1 MGERAENFER
11 CSGREVSRGYRTFL
25 DSYDGGPRL
34 PDGTLPEFQY
44 TLATAGQLLEPYTLE
59 GTDLTRPYFSAHIL
73 HLARLRDAGVLIFD
87 GSDEPVSPERFD
99 SMLTIGTGSCAA
111 AWEKGLPPTHLL
123 VLDPADDSL
132 RCVPTEPPA
141 VVRRVADSFAAW
153 VKKAKRKPTKR
164 PAAKGKTG
172 QRAAKAPTPAT
183 LLASFKR
190 KNNLTL
196 PSAYAKFVKGYD
208 GAAPVNGPD
217 GTPWIMATLAELT
230 DPQTG
235 TVTGLD
241 GTRLPAVRVTKVIA
255 DELRAQKLKSVPVW
269 GEAKKKFTLARLAK
283 AVSVGHANGDPL
295 FLDPTTKH
303 TVWGYCREGRYVGK
317 VADSFALFLKPKPA
331 KKKAARKTTKARKP
345 AAGRKPRATVKKT
358 PGAPADGTAP
368 KAPPERDARCK
379 GSRSSDRPAAS
390 GPTRSPSSRA
400 IRSVTGWWR
409 SARIRASTR

>member
-25 DSYDGGPRL
+25 DGYDGGEGVNGAPRL
-34 PDGTLPEFQY
+34 PDGALPDFQY
-44 TLATAGQLLEPYTLE
+44 KLATAGQLLEPYTLE
-59 GTDLTRPYFSAHIL
+59 GTDLTRPYYSAHIL

-87 GSDEPVSPERFD
+87 GSSEPVSPERFE
-99 SMLTIGTGSCAA
+99 SMLTIGAGSCAA

-141 VVRRVADSFAAW
+141 VVRRVADSFTSW
-153 VKKAKRKPTKR
+153 LKKAKRKPPKR
-164 PAAKGKTG
+164 AAAKGKTSK
-172 QRAAKAPTPAT
+172 RAPKAPTPAT

-196 PSAYAKFVKGYD
+196 PPAYAKFVKAYD
-208 GAAPVNGPD
+208 GAAPVKGPD
-217 GTPWIMATLAELT
+217 GTPWVMATLAELT

-255 DELRAQKLKSVPVW
+255 DELRAEKLKSVPVW

-283 AVSVGHANGDPL
+283 AVSIGHANGDPL

-303 TVWGYCREGRYVGK
+303 SVWGFCREGKYVGK
-317 VADSFALFLKPKPA
+317 VADTFALFLKPKPA
-331 KKKAARKTTKARKP
+331 KKAKAARKTS
-345 AAGRKPRATVKKT
+345 GRKATAVRKRPVAKV
-358 PGAPADGTAP
+358 GGTSASSAAP
-368 KAPPERDARCK
+368 KAPTKVA
-379 GSRSSDRPAAS
+379 RPARPAK
-390 GPTRSPSSRA
+390 TVRVKKA
-400 IRSVTGWWR
+400 
-409 SARIRASTR
+409 A